1 MKLLGSNLEEQ
12 WMRSV
17 NLAITNWIVEL
28 KGGAHHHYSAL
39 RTPSPLF
46 SYAFST
52 VGLWKVQLYCP
63 VISMDV
69 VRANNHSA
77 DERLQFSLTYQQLE
91 GVLQFNYRV
100 TIKEKWVEIM
110 VNIDNIR

>member
-1 MKLLGSNLEEQ
+1 MKMLGSNLEEQ

-28 KGGAHHHYSAL
+28 REGSSSAQYLNRTL

-52 VGLWKVQLYCP
+52 FGLWKVQLYCP
-63 VISMDV
+63 VMSMDV
-69 VRANNHSA
+69 VRANSHSA
-77 DERLQFSLTYQQLE
+77 DDRLQFFLTYQQLE
-91 GVLQFNYRV
+91 GVLQFI
-100 TIKEKWVEIM
+100 TGP
-110 VNIDNIR
+110 